1 MARIG
6 TALLGGCL
14 PWSAGIGGGVHRQP
28 PPRPRVQAQPL
39 KAAAAIIPKVKS
51 IRCSRVSPP
60 GVTKEEEEAMLSPRQ
75 FSFFGVD
82 MVDKD
87 ALAYTKLKPK
97 GFLVAGGH
105 LMITDLSDCIETLLE
120 NEDRWIHTCYSE
132 YPTSGFGKAFD
143 WLFDFE
149 NGPFMKPTKEKSK
162 NIVRCTQIFFVSCFD
177 GPVAEANI
185 KTREDFKKFLL
196 QLIARQRCFESKETV
211 KAVCSSIMVDAE
223 SLKTVLNLHSII

>member
-120 NEDRWIHTCYSE
+120 NEDRWIHTCYSVT
-132 YPTSGFGKAFD
+132 YQT
-143 WLFDFE
+143 
-149 NGPFMKPTKEKSK
+149 
-162 NIVRCTQIFFVSCFD
+162 
-177 GPVAEANI
+177 
-185 KTREDFKKFLL
+185 
-196 QLIARQRCFESKETV
+196 
-211 KAVCSSIMVDAE
+211 
-223 SLKTVLNLHSII
+223 LHSYNPSTSVLKRNTQPQDSEKLLIGCLTSRMVLL